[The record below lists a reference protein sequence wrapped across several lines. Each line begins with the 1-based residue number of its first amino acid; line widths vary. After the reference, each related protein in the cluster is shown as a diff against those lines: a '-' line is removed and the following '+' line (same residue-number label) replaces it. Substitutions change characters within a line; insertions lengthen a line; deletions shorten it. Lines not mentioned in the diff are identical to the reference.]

1 MERRKFLARLV
12 GKIVPAA
19 PPPRREAKKRA
30 RSILDQLDLVPAQT
44 AQLQAIFDRDLER
57 YGHAREELERLVAQ
71 QKLNLVALNEAEIR
85 ATSEQIREQRQTLN
99 DIGFERTLDICRMLE
114 PRQRLRF
121 AELQLARLI
130 QPGLMI

>member
-12 GKIVPAA
+12 GEIVPAER
-19 PPPRREAKKRA
+19 PSRREPKKKA
-30 RSILDQLDLVPAQT
+30 RSILDELELVPAQT
-44 AQLQAIFDRDLER
+44 AQLQGIFDRDLER
-57 YGHAREELERLVAQ
+57 YSKAREELERLVAQ
-71 QKLNLVALNEAEIR
+71 QKLNLVALDEAATR

-99 DIGFERTLDICRMLE
+99 EIGFERTLDICRMLE

-130 QPGLMI
+130 KPGLMI

>member
-1 MERRKFLARLV
+1 MERRKFLARLM
-12 GKIVPAA
+12 GEIVPTA
-19 PPPRREAKKRA
+19 PQPRREPKKKG
-30 RSILDQLDLVPAQT
+30 RSILDQLDLAPAQS

-85 ATSEQIREQRQTLN
+85 ATSERIREQRQTLN
-99 DIGFERTLDICRMLE
+99 EIGFERTLDICRMLE

-130 QPGLMI
+130 RPGMMI